1 MAGLFSVFSKR
12 KEDRK
17 AKAKALLKE
26 KYSYFQEL
34 LKANNEV
41 LSLMA
46 EITDKLSGEYIFDN
60 HFIRTTV
67 DKTSEGVL
75 KIIENLNCLSN
86 NKYQGLFEKY
96 RGIKEKI
103 EKALHQKIEIPVT
116 DYTIPLE
123 ALSRDSVVIAGGK
136 MAHLAEIKNILKVPA
151 PEGFVITSYAFIKVI
166 EHNNLKEQILKLI
179 EHIDINNL
187 EELERSSHKIREL
200 IVNLE
205 LPQDLVEAIEKS
217 YEELCRKIGFRCRVS
232 VRSSAIY
239 EDSVFSFAGQ
249 YSSFLNVREDMI
261 LQKYKEVMASLFNP
275 RAVFYYKTKGFSD
288 ADMVMAVGVL
298 QMIDAKAGG
307 VMYTKDPNNP
317 ESGNLIINS
326 VRGLGKLVVDG
337 SVSPDIFFV
346 RRENLSIAEI
356 RMGRQDKILVCRQEG
371 DLDEVC
377 ISEAHSEQYLEEH
390 VILNLA
396 KIGLEIE
403 DFYKVPQDIEWVVDG
418 DGKIFIVQTRPLRI
432 FEKFDDS
439 KVLLPTR
446 LSNYTIILDRGLTA
460 CRGVGFGKAFI
471 LRHDDE
477 LDKFPEGHV
486 LIAKHT
492 NPKYVVVMKKATAI
506 VTDVGSP
513 TGHMA
518 SIAREYRVP
527 TILNAEV
534 ATKLIKHGQEITV
547 DATNCIIYEGKVGE
561 LLDVVD
567 SSRDSFRET
576 LVFKTLEN
584 VSKFIVPLNLVDPL
598 QPNFR
603 IESCETYHD
612 ITRYCHEMVMHEM
625 FTMWE
630 NYDTEIH
637 AIPLVAKI
645 PISVLILDIEG
656 GLRENAK
663 KAHCEDIESIPFKAI
678 LEGMTKMRWPD
689 PPPIDTGGLLGMI
702 ANTATTPESQLLET
716 GKKSFCVITKNYMNF
731 SIRLGYHF
739 SMIEAYASENINDNY
754 IKFFFKGGGAALDRR
769 LRRVRLIKTILERL
783 AFRVKVTDDVIDAI
797 LTKYPLE
804 TIRLKLEILGKL
816 TAYTKQLDMTLFNDA
831 VTEMFTEEF
840 IRQHIPKEL

>member
-1 MAGLFSVFSKR
+1 MAGLFSMFSKK
-12 KEDRK
+12 KEERSMK
-17 AKAKALLKE
+17 AKMLLRE
-26 KYSYFQEL
+26 KYSYFQNL
-34 LKANNEV
+34 LKTNNEV

-46 EITDKLSGEYIFDN
+46 EITDKLSGDYVFDN
-60 HFIRTTV
+60 HFVKTTV

-75 KIIENLNCLSN
+75 EIIKNLNYLSE
-86 NKYQGLFEKY
+86 NKYEKLLEKY
-96 RGIKEKI
+96 EQIKEKI
-103 EKALHQKIEIPVT
+103 NKALYQKIEIPVT

-123 ALSRDSVVIAGGK
+123 ALSKDSVIIAGGK
-136 MAHLAEIKNILKVPA
+136 MAHLAEIKNILKVPS
-151 PEGFVITSYAFIKVI
+151 PDGFVITSYAFLKVI
-166 EHNNLKEQILKLI
+166 EYNNLKDEILKLI
-179 EHIDINNL
+179 EHVNINKL
-187 EELERSSHKIREL
+187 EELENSSNKIKEL

-205 LPQDLVEAIEKS
+205 LPEDLVNSIKNS
-217 YEELCRKIGFRCRVS
+217 YEELCKKIGYKCKVS

-239 EDSVFSFAGQ
+239 EDSLFSFAGQ

-298 QMIDAKAGG
+298 PMIDAKAGG

-337 SVSPDIFFV
+337 SVSPDIFYV
-346 RRENLSIAEI
+346 RKENLSIAEKK
-356 RMGRQDKILVCRQEG
+356 MGTQDRILVCREDG
-371 DLDEVC
+371 DIEEVC
-377 ISEAHSEQYLEEH
+377 ISPDISEPSLEDE
-390 VILNLA
+390 IIIKLA
-396 KIGLEIE
+396 KIGTEIE
-403 DFYKVPQDIEWVVDG
+403 EFYNSPQDIEWVVDKKG
-418 DGKIFIVQTRPLRI
+418 NIFIVQTRLLRI
-432 FEKFDDS
+432 FEKFDES

-446 LSNYTIILDRGLTA
+446 LPNYTIILDRGLTA
-460 CRGVGFGKAFI
+460 CKGVGYGKAFI
-471 LRHDDE
+471 LKNDDE
-477 LDKFPEGHV
+477 LEKFPDGHV
-486 LIAKHT
+486 LVAKHT

-506 VTDVGSP
+506 ITDVGSP

-518 SIAREYRVP
+518 SIAREYKVP

-534 ATKLIKHGQEITV
+534 ATKSIKHGQEITV
-547 DATNCIIYEGKVGE
+547 DATNCIVYDGKVSE
-561 LLDVVD
+561 LLDAVD
-567 SSRDSFRET
+567 TSRDSFRET

-584 VSKFIVPLNLVDPL
+584 VSKYIVPLNLIDPM

-603 IESCETYHD
+603 IENCETYHD

-630 NYDTEIH
+630 SYDSEIH
-637 AIPLVAKI
+637 AIPLIAKI

-656 GLRENAK
+656 GLKESTK
-663 KAHCEDIESIPFKAI
+663 KAKCDDIESIPFRAI
-678 LEGMTKMRWPD
+678 LDGMTKMRWPD
-689 PPPIDTGGLLGMI
+689 PPPVDTGGFLGMI
-702 ANTATTPESQLLET
+702 ANTATTPEEQLLET

-739 SMIEAYASENINDNY
+739 SMIEAYAGENINDNY
-754 IKFFFKGGGAALDRR
+754 IKFFFKGGGAAFDRR

-804 TIRLKLEILGKL
+804 TIKLKLEILGKL

-831 VTEMFTEEF
+831 VAEMFTEDF
-840 IRQHIPKEL
+840 IRQHIPKDL